1 MLNSIFNYLIKFI
14 EIIFRSVYL
23 LFALALIIL
32 SSYYF
37 GNTIIDGVTGGDT
50 AYNFSVI
57 YWFDHWFPKI
67 PLWYPLQGGGV
78 SIVYGYHFLAHL
90 GTVLVSR
97 ASGLTLENSFQ
108 MLSFVSVLLVSLG
121 IYFFVWTRLKNQ
133 TAALIASLF
142 YFLSP
147 ISWVWLIY
155 WGFYGESMSYIFILP
170 SLIFFDVF
178 LCSVLERRVNWVARL
193 SLILG
198 AISLSLLW
206 FTHALAFL
214 GIITFFPFYGILY
227 SFLSA
232 KNQRF
237 KKTLYG
243 ILAVFVFLAVT
254 YLISAFH
261 EINFQYYSL
270 QSKRAGSASK
280 EFFFKDASEWYFKP
294 FLTLAEIPQG
304 DRRFAERNVAFA
316 VPVWAMALVGLIFSY
331 WLSKKLFV
339 IGLFSALNFLFIY
352 YFAPVWW
359 YLNLTGAQHYRPLI
373 IPLRVFLP
381 VLAGFGAVAIPHI
394 FFSLVFLWK
403 RYLKGSILLYID
415 SIKSILVGASALAIA
430 VGAVILFRYYS
441 LSPPSVRYGVNR
453 LDFTTVADD
462 KIPYFCQSESNSF
475 IPQVCAQSAKG
486 KIDKY
491 ILGSKCAE
499 ENDLINRLKEKRSL
513 PEYCQD
519 SPRVEVLD
527 NLADKCI
534 LDPIEKGRV
543 KYCDA
548 VIKPFS
554 KKLAISAW
562 PRFKLNTNINDST
575 FITDIYKEFLKIK
588 GEKEM
593 VRVDVSPNLGTTT
606 QSFNVNNFD
615 DSMLNLWGYQ
625 SSLNHSYWGYQQS
638 TFYGKDRNP
647 IPIYNVAK
655 WYGTQ
660 YVLINIGADPENNF
674 TQDTEHWIKEGE
686 GIFRLKP
693 QVKLYSFSQ
702 NKPLILVI
710 GSEKQ
715 TAYETFFKLA
725 NEGALSYDDA
735 FIASGKKNIDDYS
748 YDELRKF
755 DGLILYGYS
764 YKNKS
769 SAFKLLDRYIKEGG
783 SVYLSTGWQFVDRDW
798 EIEKAPDFF
807 PVSSLSWTSNLNSRD
822 YKTKGSIL
830 DGVDSKKFSPL
841 KWGDQPWGASVP
853 SGLKPWAERLVT
865 VSDRPV
871 VAGGSYG
878 KGKIIWSGINWFGH
892 ISAYSNNPEEVKLLS
907 NIFKFLFEKEN
918 FDEDEDTSMITM
930 KRDFPD
936 KVEFS
941 FRSGFNSGNFYLRES
956 FHPDWK
962 AYLVSKNSKE
972 KMKIYKSGPLYK
984 LVNLPQVKAGDTL
997 IFEYS
1002 NGLRG
1007 IIATIISLV
1016 TLIILLAYLIL
1027 GVKLIKPIAEIASA
1041 YSRIAKNY
1049 GKRHVSKLS
1058 VKANEDEDY

>member
-441 LSPPSVRYGVNR
+441 VSPPSVRYGTDQ
-453 LDFTTVADD
+453 LDFRTIADE
-462 KIPYFCQSESNSF
+462 KWPYLCHTKDNPFRPQFCSMK
-475 IPQVCAQSAKG
+475 PKG
-486 KIDKY
+486 KADKY
-491 ILGSKCAE
+491 ILGALCAAKKEDIIRGRAEGKLPSYCEDKSDDNLGELAKKCRNNSIEKDNAVFCE
-499 ENDLINRLKEKRSL
+499 AVIEPINR
-513 PEYCQD
+513 
-519 SPRVEVLD
+519 
-527 NLADKCI
+527 
-534 LDPIEKGRV
+534 
-543 KYCDA
+543 
-548 VIKPFS
+548 
-554 KKLAISAW
+554 KLALSKW
-562 PRFKLNTNINDST
+562 PKFRLDTGIKDTT
-575 FITDIYKEFLKIK
+575 FMTDIYKEFLKIK
-588 GEKEM
+588 DEKET

-638 TFYGKDRNP
+638 TFYGKDRRP

-660 YVLINIGADPENNF
+660 FVLINIGADPETNF
-674 TQDTEHWIKEGE
+674 TQDPEHWIKEGE

-693 QVKLYSFSQ
+693 EVKLYSFSQ

-710 GSEKQ
+710 GNEKQ

-725 NEGALSYDDA
+725 NEGMLYYDDA
-735 FIASGKKNIDDYS
+735 FSVSGKKNIDDYS
-748 YDELRKF
+748 FEDLRKF
-755 DGLILYGYS
+755 DGLILFGYS
-764 YKNKS
+764 YKNKN
-769 SAFKLLDRYIKEGG
+769 SAFKLLDRYIKEVG

-807 PVSSLSWTSNLNSRD
+807 PVSSLSWTSDFDSQD

-841 KWGDQPWGASVP
+841 KWGDQPWGVSAP